1 LRLLRHPAVHWA
13 IAIVIGGLFVY
24 ASLDKIAKP
33 ADFAR
38 IVYHYRILGPLPSN
52 WLAVTLPWVE
62 LLAGVL
68 MISGVWRRE
77 ASLVIA
83 MLLVVFMT
91 AVGWALHMGIDIENC
106 GCFSVSGEGRSAGW
120 KLLAGDAAM
129 LLGALV
135 LLIARPMKTET
146 APSAARVAEGPV

>member
-1 LRLLRHPAVHWA
+1 MRLLRHPAVQWA
-13 IAIVIGGLFVY
+13 LAIVIGGLFVY

-83 MLLVVFMT
+83 VLLVVFMT

-135 LLIARPMKTET
+135 LLIARPMKAEPASGAVTAET
-146 APSAARVAEGPV
+146 RPA

>member
-1 LRLLRHPAVHWA
+1 MRLLRHPVVHWA
-13 IAIVIGGLFVY
+13 IAVVVGGLFVY

-62 LLAGVL
+62 LVAGLL
-68 MISGVWRRE
+68 MISGIWRRE
-77 ASLVIA
+77 AALVVG
-83 MLLVVFMT
+83 MLLLVFMG

-106 GCFSVSGEGRSAGW
+106 GCFSVSGEGRRAGW
-120 KLLAGDAAM
+120 QLLAGDGAM

-135 LLIARPMKTET
+135 LLIARPTRSER
-146 APSAARVAEGPV
+146 APSGVRAATGPV

>member
-1 LRLLRHPAVHWA
+1 MRLLRHPAVQWA
-13 IAIVIGGLFVY
+13 IAVVVGGLFVY

-62 LLAGVL
+62 LVAGLL
-68 MISGVWRRE
+68 MISGIWRRE
-77 ASLVIA
+77 AALVVG
-83 MLLVVFMT
+83 MLLLVFMG

-106 GCFSVSGEGRSAGW
+106 GCFSVSGEGRRAGW
-120 KLLAGDAAM
+120 QLLAGDAAM
-129 LLGALV
+129 LLGTLV
-135 LLIARPMKTET
+135 LLT
-146 APSAARVAEGPV
+146 APLGRTATAPAAVRTAPGPV

>member
-1 LRLLRHPAVHWA
+1 MRFLRHPALHWA
-13 IAIVIGGLFVY
+13 IAVVVGGLFVY

-62 LLAGVL
+62 LVAGLL
-68 MISGVWRRE
+68 MISGIWRRE
-77 ASLVIA
+77 GALVVG
-83 MLLVVFMT
+83 MLLVVFMG

-120 KLLAGDAAM
+120 QLLAGDAAM
-129 LLGALV
+129 LLGTLV
-135 LLIARPMKTET
+135 LLGARPMRAET
-146 APSAARVAEGPV
+146 APSGVTAATGPI